1 MRLEMRVLGLETSC
15 DETAAAVVETGEGLR
30 GSVLSDVVHTQKDV
44 HEKWGGVVPELASRD
59 HLQRVLPVLDEALRK
74 AGCELRG
81 LDGISV
87 TRGPG
92 LVGALL
98 VGVQVAKS
106 LAAAARIPLV
116 GVNHIEGHLMAV
128 LPGAPPPPLPQ
139 PPWLGLLVSRGHTSL
154 YHVQEP
160 GRYAAPV

>member
-1 MRLEMRVLGLETSC
+1 MRVLGLETSC

-30 GSVLSDVVHTQKDV
+30 GSVLSDVVHTQQDV

-59 HLQRVLPVLDEALRK
+59 HLQRVLPVLDEALHR
-74 AGCELRG
+74 AGCELG
-81 LDGISV
+81 DVGGIAV

-106 LAAAARIPLV
+106 LAVASGKPMV
-116 GVNHIEGHLMAV
+116 GVNHIEG
-128 LPGAPPPPLPQ
+128 
-139 PPWLGLLVSRGHTSL
+139 
-154 YHVQEP
+154 
-160 GRYAAPV
+160 